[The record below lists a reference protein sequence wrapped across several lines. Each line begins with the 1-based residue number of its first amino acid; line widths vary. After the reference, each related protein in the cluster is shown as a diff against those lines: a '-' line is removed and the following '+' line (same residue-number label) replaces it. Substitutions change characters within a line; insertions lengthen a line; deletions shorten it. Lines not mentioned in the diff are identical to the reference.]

1 MKYCSHCG
9 RKLFDEAVICPGCGC
24 AAGNVNTAGNLY
36 GNNGGGS
43 VNNAA
48 AVFNYEN
55 AADLIGKL
63 SERIKANGIIWI
75 VIASLQILF
84 GLAFVIINLGIGLI
98 PLIVGIL
105 NLIGGIKDISYSKNI
120 FLNPTGITAKFQPI
134 TGMILTALY
143 NLFIGGVV
151 GIAGSLYYA
160 LAIRQ
165 FVMDN
170 KEAFDVID
178 RVYSQKSFAVRQTSS
193 LY

>member
-24 AAGNVNTAGNLY
+24 AAGSCNTSKNMY
-36 GNNGGGS
+36 GNNGGGPA
-43 VNNAA
+43 NNAG

-63 SERIKANGIIWI
+63 STRIKANGIIWI

-84 GLAFVIINLGIGLI
+84 GLAFIDYGIGLI
-98 PLIVGIL
+98 PLIMGIV
-105 NLIGGIKDISYSKNI
+105 NLIGGIKDIGYSKNI

-134 TGMILTALY
+134 AGMICTALF
-143 NLFIGGVV
+143 NLFIGGIV

-160 LAIRQ
+160 FAIRQ

-178 RVYSQKSFAVRQTSS
+178 RIYSQKSFAVR
-193 LY
+193 